1 MPDGSYRQGTAIKA
15 GLIVGSIAGV
25 VAALVSLPL
34 NSPHDGLLN
43 TGSVVLAVLATGGV
57 AAQVW
62 RVLPIDRMRLWMFL
76 ALSSATFGI
85 VSAFAVIADS
95 QIDRVVSFIMPLAA
109 IAIAITATGIVF
121 LARQERLLRWWVVV
135 PVVIVALAVGAGL
148 AGKGDQE
155 SGRLELRPRST
166 TIEASTIPSFN
177 I

>member
-1 MPDGSYRQGTAIKA
+1 
-15 GLIVGSIAGV
+15 
-25 VAALVSLPL
+25 
-34 NSPHDGLLN
+34 
-43 TGSVVLAVLATGGV
+43 
-57 AAQVW
+57 
-62 RVLPIDRMRLWMFL
+62 
-76 ALSSATFGI
+76 LSSATFGI